1 MKFAKTALAASAA
14 SLAIAPIAAQAAD
27 RVAAPVEGESE
38 LAGNGGAILAA
49 LAVVAI
55 GVFIFATD
63 DDGPVS
69 P

>member
-1 MKFAKTALAASAA
+1 MKYGKTALVASAA
-14 SLAIAPIAAQAAD
+14 SLAVAPIAAQAAE
-27 RVAAPVEGESE
+27 RAVAPVEGESE
-38 LAGNGGAILAA
+38 LAGNGASILAI

-55 GVFIFATD
+55 GVFIFASD